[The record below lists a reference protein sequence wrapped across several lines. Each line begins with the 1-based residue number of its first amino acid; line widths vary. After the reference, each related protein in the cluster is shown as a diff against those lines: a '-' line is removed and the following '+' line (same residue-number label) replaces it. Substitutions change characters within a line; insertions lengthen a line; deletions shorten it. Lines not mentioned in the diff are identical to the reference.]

1 MDEPLWTFEEISAAT
16 GAPPPGSG
24 STRGVSI
31 DSRTLEAGDL
41 FVAIKGERAD
51 GHKFVEAAFER
62 GASAVIVEAGYEGI
76 SPHPVPLPM
85 GEGTPEQRSAIAI
98 ASPLPWGEG
107 QGEGRDAVMA
117 RMGYDPSSARA
128 LFRTP
133 DTLEAL
139 NALARAA
146 RQRADAT
153 VAAVTGSAGKTGTK
167 EMLRVMLAQSGPT
180 HASEKSYNNLWGV
193 PLSLA
198 RMPRNAR
205 FGVFEIGMNHA
216 GEITPLTHLVRPH
229 IAIVTWIAP
238 VHIEFFNSTA
248 DIADAKAEIFEG
260 LEQGGAAILPESNE
274 HFERL
279 AAHARQHGAT
289 AVPFGEGAKGGAR
302 LLQFEPQ
309 AAGSKVTADILG
321 SNVAFWLGVPGRH
334 LAMNA
339 IAALA
344 AVKLMGGE
352 LEAAAAALA
361 SFEAPE
367 GRGRRA
373 RFETPEGAV
382 LIIDETYN
390 ANPASIA
397 AALGVLGAI
406 PRAEHPRRIAVL
418 GDMLELGNAGP
429 QYHAGVKGA
438 VDSNDIDLVFCAG
451 PLMAHLY
458 AVLPEHKRGRL
469 AGSPEELLPAVLEA
483 VRGGDA
489 VTVKGSLGSRMG
501 PLAEALRLNLAKLPA
516 DKEAGTKA

>member
-1 MDEPLWTFEEISAAT
+1 MNEPLWTFEEISAAT
-16 GAPPPGSG
+16 GAPLATGG
-24 STRGVSI
+24 TANGVSI

-62 GASAVIVEAGYEGI
+62 GASAAIVEAGY
-76 SPHPVPLPM
+76 
-85 GEGTPEQRSAIAI
+85 
-98 ASPLPWGEG
+98 
-107 QGEGRDAVMA
+107 
-117 RMGYDPSSARA
+117 DPSSTRP

-133 DTLEAL
+133 DALEAL
-139 NALARAA
+139 NALGHAA
-146 RQRADAT
+146 RQRPDARI
-153 VAAVTGSAGKTGTK
+153 AAVTGSAGKTGTK
-167 EMLRVMLAQSGPT
+167 EMLRVMLAPTGKT

-198 RMPRNAR
+198 RMPASAR

-229 IAIVTWIAP
+229 LAIVTWIAP
-238 VHIEFFNSTA
+238 VHIEFFNSLA

-260 LEQGGAAILPESNE
+260 LEQGGAAILPSGNE
-274 HFERL
+274 QFERL
-279 AAHARQHGAT
+279 AAHAHKHGAT
-289 AVPFGEGAKGGAR
+289 VVPFGEEAEGGAR
-302 LLQFEPQ
+302 LLSFEPQ
-309 AAGSKVTADILG
+309 DSGSRVTASILG
-321 SNVAFWLGVPGRH
+321 SKIAFTLGVPGRH
-334 LAMNA
+334 LALNA

-344 AVKLMGGE
+344 AVKLVGGE
-352 LEAAAAALA
+352 LEAAAAAMA

-390 ANPASIA
+390 ANPASMS
-397 AALGVLGAI
+397 AALGVLGGI
-406 PRAEHPRRIAVL
+406 SRAQYRRRIAVL

-429 QYHAGVKGA
+429 QYHAGLKSA
-438 VDSNDIDLVFCAG
+438 IDSNDIDLVFCAG

-458 AVLPEHKRGRL
+458 AELPEHRRGGL
-469 AGSPEELLPAVLEA
+469 AGSSQALLPAVLEA

-501 PLAEALRLNLAKLPA
+501 PLAEALRMNLAEPRA
-516 DKEAGTKA
+516 DREAGTRA